1 VPEIQSLDLKLL
13 ILMMEFPIPYT
24 PFIKMI
30 EQKNREII
38 AYKQQFEQAQYEYNR
53 FTKVLVIA
61 NQDLQSGVLLDPLTR
76 LANRKKFDEYLNLQ
90 WQKLAREKSPIS
102 LLLCNVDFLKNCIH
116 ADDHLTTDRC
126 LQILATELKSV
137 VKRSTDLVARY
148 DNKKFAVILPNT
160 DSKGAVYVGKLIQEK
175 VEYLKINH
183 FQFRNNDFFTLN
195 IGVATIFPNVK
206 MLPNSL
212 VDMVEKAVD
221 TIKV

>member
-1 VPEIQSLDLKLL
+1 
-13 ILMMEFPIPYT
+13 
-24 PFIKMI
+24 MI

-38 AYKQQFEQAQYEYNR
+38 AYKQQLEQAQYEYNR
-53 FTKVLVIA
+53 FTKVLVTA

-102 LLLCNVDFLKNCIH
+102 LLLCNVDFLKNCID
-116 ADDHLTTDRC
+116 ADDHLTTDRY
-126 LQILATELKSV
+126 LQLLATKIKSV
-137 VKRSTDLVARY
+137 VKRSTDLVASY

-160 DSKGAVYVGKLIQEK
+160 DSKGAVYVGKLIQGK
-175 VEYLKINH
+175 VDYLKINH
-183 FQFRNNDFFTLN
+183 FPFRNNESFTLS

-221 TIKV
+221 TIKF